1 MTDSIYEFVMANLDA
16 TRGNWQAV
24 ADGSGLPKSTIVKI
38 GCRIVKDPGVS
49 RVEKLARYFR
59 KHPPATGKKK
69 IPVLNVN

>member
-24 ADGSGLPKSTIVKI
+24 ADGCGLSKSTIVKI

-49 RVEKLARYFR
+49 RVEILAKYFR
-59 KHPPATGKKK
+59 ENPPSLPKKK
-69 IPVLNVN
+69 LRRAS